1 MNIYD
6 ISKKAGVSI
15 ATVSRVINGAD
26 NVSEKTRAKI
36 LKIMEES
43 GYMPNAF
50 ARGLGR
56 GTMETIGIMCS
67 DASDIYLAN
76 AIYFLETALRS
87 HGYDSI
93 LCCTGYSLEN
103 KQKSFELLRSKKVD
117 AIILVGSKFV
127 EMEAENN
134 TYILEGAKEQPVML
148 VNGYLEG
155 ENIYSTL
162 CDDAGGMCE
171 AVVRL
176 VQSGCRDLV
185 YLYTSA
191 SHSGMEKL
199 AGVRRG
205 FKRCG
210 LPYDPKRI
218 VQCKKDFYEAADV
231 LEKLY
236 EAKPFDAVLTSSDN
250 TGIGALKFAMRRGLR
265 VPEDLSIISFN
276 NSILARS
283 ANPELTSVDSKI
295 RDLCDTTVASLM
307 KLLNP
312 KTDAEGRIIL
322 PKVPHKVVIKTGLI
336 ERGTTRMPEPAVG

>member
-15 ATVSRVINGAD
+15 ATVSRVINGAE
-26 NVSEKTRAKI
+26 NVSDKTREKI
-36 LKIMEES
+36 LRIMEES
-43 GYMPNAF
+43 DYMPNAF

-117 AIILVGSKFV
+117 AVILVGSKFV
-127 EMEAENN
+127 EMEPENN
-134 TYILEGAKEQPVML
+134 NYIIEGAKEQPVML

-155 ENIYSTL
+155 DNIYSTL

-171 AVVRL
+171 AVIRL
-176 VQSGCRDLV
+176 VNSGCRNIV
-185 YLYTSA
+185 YVYSSV
-191 SHSGMEKL
+191 SHSGLEKL
-199 AGVRRG
+199 EGVKRG

-210 LPYDPKRI
+210 IPFDPKMV

-231 LEKLY
+231 LDKMY
-236 EAKPFDAVLTSSDN
+236 DAHPFDAVLTSSDN
-250 TGIGALKFAMRRGLR
+250 SGIGALKFAVRKGLS
-265 VPEDLSIISFN
+265 VPDDLSIISFN

-295 RDLCDTTVASLM
+295 RELCDTTVTSLM

-312 KTDAEGRIIL
+312 L
-322 PKVPHKVVIKTGLI
+322 PGPDGSIEPPRVPHKIVIKTNLI
-336 ERGTTRMPEPAVG
+336 ERGTTRLLKPAAS